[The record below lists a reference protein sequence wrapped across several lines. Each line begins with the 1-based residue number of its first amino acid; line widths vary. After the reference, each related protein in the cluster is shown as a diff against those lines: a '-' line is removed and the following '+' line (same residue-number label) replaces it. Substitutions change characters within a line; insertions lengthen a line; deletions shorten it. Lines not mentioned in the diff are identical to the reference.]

1 MSDVGGYVMYDVIVL
16 GKGPAGIQAAL
27 YIKRASLN
35 VLVIGKD
42 GGALAKTDKIGNY
55 YGFTQISGPELLEQ
69 GYKHAKALDIEL
81 IEEEVTGLSFGLEY
95 TVTTTQNT
103 YLSKAVIIATGSPR
117 ATVKIPNLK
126 ELEGRGVSYCAIC
139 DAFFYRKKIVG
150 VLGHGDYAAQEAHEL
165 VNVADEV
172 IVFTN
177 GLEPTGQFDPRV
189 KIIKNR
195 IKNLVGTDRLQA
207 VTLDNDS
214 TIEINGLF
222 IALGSASAT
231 DLALKIGALVEN
243 NKIIVD
249 EKKQTNVPG
258 LFAAGDCT
266 PGMMQIAKAV
276 GDGCVAGLEC
286 IAYIRNLK

>member
-1 MSDVGGYVMYDVIVL
+1 MYDVIVL
-16 GKGPAGIQAAL
+16 GKGPAGIQAAV
-27 YIKRASLN
+27 YIKRANLN
-35 VLVIGKD
+35 VLIIGKD
-42 GGALAKTDKIGNY
+42 GGALAKTDKVGNY
-55 YGFTQISGPELLEQ
+55 YGFTQISGPELLEE
-69 GYKHAKALDIEL
+69 GYKHARALNIEM

-103 YLSKAVIIATGSPR
+103 YQSKAVIIATGSPR
-117 ATVKIPNLK
+117 ATIRIPNLK

-177 GLEPTGQFDPRV
+177 GLEPIGHFDPKVRFV
-189 KIIKNR
+189 KDR
-195 IKNLVGTDRLQA
+195 IKNVVGQDRLQGI
-207 VTLDNDS
+207 TLENDQV
-214 TIEINGLF
+214 IELSGLF

-243 NKIIVD
+243 NKIMVD

-266 PGMMQIAKAV
+266 PGVMQIAKAV
-276 GDGCVAGLEC
+276 GDGCVAGLES

>member
-69 GYKHAKALDIEL
+69 GYKHAESLGIEL

-103 YLSKAVIIATGSPR
+103 YQSKAVTIATGPPR

-139 DAFFYRKKIVG
+139 DAFFYRNKDVA
-150 VLGHGDYAAQEAHEL
+150 VLGSGNYAIHEAEIL
-165 VNVADEV
+165 KPV
-172 IVFTN
+172 
-177 GLEPTGQFDPRV
+177 V
-189 KIIKNR
+189 KS
-195 IKNLVGTDRLQA
+195 
-207 VTLDNDS
+207 VTLLTS
-214 TIEINGLF
+214 
-222 IALGSASAT
+222 
-231 DLALKIGALVEN
+231 
-243 NKIIVD
+243 
-249 EKKQTNVPG
+249 
-258 LFAAGDCT
+258 
-266 PGMMQIAKAV
+266 
-276 GDGCVAGLEC
+276 
-286 IAYIRNLK
+286 

>member
-103 YLSKAVIIATGSPR
+103 YQSKAVIIATGSPR

-195 IKNLVGTDRLQA
+195 IKNLVGRDRLQA

>member
-126 ELEGRGVSYCAIC
+126 ELEGKGVSYCAIC

-189 KIIKNR
+189 KFIKNR